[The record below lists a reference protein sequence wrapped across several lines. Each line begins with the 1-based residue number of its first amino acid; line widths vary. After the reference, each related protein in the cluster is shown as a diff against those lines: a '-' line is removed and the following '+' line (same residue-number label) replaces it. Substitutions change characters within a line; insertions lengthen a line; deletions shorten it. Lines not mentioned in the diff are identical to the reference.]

1 VIDSKKSILILGT
14 GYIGSSI
21 IDAFYDSHNI
31 IAIDHGKNFQK
42 LKNKFPEVNFVIGD
56 CTNKIILDE
65 YAKQSNFVF
74 YTLNTGGVMDC
85 ILNPE
90 KFKKINISDFKII
103 LDILN
108 KYNLN
113 FILFSSSFIYPDVSF
128 VDENILPNPET
139 FYGKLRLEQE
149 KLLENSALNYVILRL
164 SNIYGFGPFLNLGN
178 LGVIEKFINLTFSK
192 KQITLH
198 GNGLQKLDCMYI
210 DDLIELLK
218 LLLNKPFSS
227 NVFNVSSE
235 KNYSVLEISKI
246 IEQHA
251 MKNFQINLKLTSS
264 ENSYTLPNSP
274 LMFSN
279 KIKNFVPWIPKQINI
294 KKKIEQMMDEFSKH
308 IG

>member
-1 VIDSKKSILILGT
+1 MIDSKKSILILGT

-113 FILFSSSFIYPDVSF
+113 FILFSSS
-128 VDENILPNPET
+128 
-139 FYGKLRLEQE
+139 
-149 KLLENSALNYVILRL
+149 LNYVILRL

>member
-1 VIDSKKSILILGT
+1 MINTKKSILILGT

-42 LKNKFPEVNFVIGD
+42 LKNKFPKVNFVIGD
-56 CTNKIILDE
+56 CTNKIILDK

-85 ILNPE
+85 ILYPK
-90 KFKKINISDFKII
+90 KFKKINIFDFKII

-108 KYNLN
+108 KHVLN
-113 FILFSSSFIYPDVSF
+113 FILLSSSFVYPDVSY
-128 VDENILPNPET
+128 VDEKILPNPET
-139 FYGKLRLEQE
+139 SYGRFRLEQE
-149 KLLENSALNYVILRL
+149 KLLKNSAINYVILRL
-164 SNIYGFGPFLNLGN
+164 SNIYGFGPILNLGN

-198 GNGLQKLDCMYI
+198 GNGLQKLDCIYI
-210 DDLIELLK
+210 DDLIKLLK
-218 LLLNKPFSS
+218 LLIDKPFSS
-227 NVFNVSSE
+227 DTFNVSSE

-251 MKNFQINLKLTSS
+251 MKNFQIHLKLITS
-264 ENSYTLPNSP
+264 ENSHILPNSP
-274 LMFSN
+274 LMSSK
-279 KIKNFVPWIPKQINI
+279 KIKNFVPWTSKQTNLDQ
-294 KKKIEQMMDEFSKH
+294 KIGQMMNEFSKH
-308 IG
+308 IW